1 MKNWENGRFL
11 DLKEFF
17 LWYAEFLHSVGLN
30 SRSKSNE
37 EIIMEA
43 IVNGKKFEIEGDMI
57 LIRPEA
63 GDLLF
68 VCEGK
73 VYEWNVC
80 MKLHEDVVVTDEDVV
95 SESFDGWEDYKDT

>member
-1 MKNWENGRFL
+1 
-11 DLKEFF
+11 
-17 LWYAEFLHSVGLN
+17 
-30 SRSKSNE
+30 
-37 EIIMEA
+37 MEA

-95 SESFDGWEDYKDT
+95 SERFDGWEEFVDDYNPFEICKGNIHYIFQESWYIHQTIRRYGGVY

>member
-1 MKNWENGRFL
+1 
-11 DLKEFF
+11 
-17 LWYAEFLHSVGLN
+17 
-30 SRSKSNE
+30 
-37 EIIMEA
+37 MEA

-95 SESFDGWEDYKDT
+95 SESFDGWEDYKDTYNPFEICKENIYYIFQERWYIRQTLRRYGGVY